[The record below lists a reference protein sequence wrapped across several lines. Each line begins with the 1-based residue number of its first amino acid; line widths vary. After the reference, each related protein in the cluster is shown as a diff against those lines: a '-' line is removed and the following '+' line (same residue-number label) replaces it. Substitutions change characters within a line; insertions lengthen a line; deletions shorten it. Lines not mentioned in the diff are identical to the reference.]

1 MKIAFH
7 DNAMSLFGTTL
18 ALYNWAYWGREYLD
32 IQPIIMYNSNHVA
45 NNISVIDKFK
55 NTFNNKVFSYSNH
68 NQIDNILSENQ
79 CEYFFMEKGGKPD
92 GVVSTVSK
100 NLINA
105 ISVCDTNDIHG
116 DVFAMGSEWLSK
128 ITDYEIPYVPY
139 IVTLPEGHLDLRNE
153 LNIPNDAFVFG
164 RNGGFETFDISF
176 VKEAI
181 MEIIDQ
187 RKDIWFL
194 FQCTQPFITHERV
207 IYLPSS
213 TDPDYK
219 VKFINSCDV
228 MLHARSV
235 GESFGM
241 ACGEFSIKNKPVITW
256 NQSRERSHIDILND
270 KGIFYNNKND
280 IINIL
285 LNITKKDIVGKDWNA
300 YTDYSP
306 EKVMKKFKEIYLR

>member
-1 MKIAFH
+1 
-7 DNAMSLFGTTL
+7 MSLFGTTL